1 MIKIM
6 NNEENEP
13 GLNIYL
19 HSHIDISQVP
29 EVILTSLLTEVE
41 KDIAKYYDQKEK
53 RKRRRQK
60 NKESSIKEQSE
71 KKIDI
76 VRKNS

>member
-6 NNEENEP
+6 SNEENEL
-13 GLNIYL
+13 GLVIYL

-53 RKRRRQK
+53 RKRRRQN
-60 NKESSIKEQSE
+60 NKERAVKEQSE
-71 KKIDI
+71 K
-76 VRKNS
+76 R